1 MISKTP
7 KLIVFLLAAI
17 VLLGGISVMDSLYA
31 QQRKKEEK
39 KESFNRPAPTQP
51 IKPTIPDVNRYQEDK
66 VFLENADSLF
76 RPPMDYEEKQIV
88 KGSVVFRQ
96 GGMWMYCDSAYYF
109 PERNSLDAFG
119 HVEMRQGDT
128 LFVYA
133 DKLFYD
139 GGARKAILTAGPS
152 RPEVTLKDPKV
163 TLTTDSLDY
172 DMNIEMGWYTRGGKL
187 QDDINVLTSTYGEYS
202 PSTKLARFEDNVV
215 LVNTKDGYKM
225 YTEELDYN
233 TGTHIATID
242 TETRIEG
249 ANDTILT
256 TAGRY
261 NTQTDNAVL
270 TARSTILHRDSSMNV
285 VTLEGD
291 SIIYDKATRL
301 SKAYMFRDH
310 AKNPQPMVLTDTA
323 RKMTLIGG
331 YGEYND
337 SLRRAFSTEY
347 PLLMEYSQKDT
358 LFLRAD
364 TILTSIRVEY
374 VWPDSLAKALSAETR
389 ARLQSYTSPEEIA
402 EDMKI
407 EMLRIP
413 ANFNK
418 PGQAAK
424 LLGFKES
431 FFKQLEDLK
440 KEQAKASKP
449 KEESNKPA
457 LADNVANI
465 GKEEELLKVSSDE
478 TKTIQLPGKKG
489 KIPKLEKNDGE
500 KEEESIITE
509 ETVKPELA
517 EEGGDVGVTD
527 SVTIVDTVKMGD
539 SVASVDSIVETE
551 IMDTVPAG
559 PRLDKLGRDST
570 YMVPKDYH
578 VARAIGRARFFRQ
591 DLQGVADTMIYQEYD
606 SMLYLIRKPIVW
618 SDQKQVYGDKI
629 NVHFNDSTVDKAD
642 LPEKGFMAEYIDED
656 FYNQLSGKKMTA
668 YFENDE
674 LRRLEVEGNVE
685 TIFLPMENDSTYNKL
700 VNVESSFL
708 TIDMKDRTLDKLKFW
723 PETTGSIY
731 PLFLVKRVQ
740 QYLPG
745 FQWFEPLRPKR
756 EWYGD
761 RWKWMDELGEVPEEL
776 DKYFKDDTPASKMKM
791 QSPQ

>member
-1 MISKTP
+1 MLSKTP

-17 VLLGGISVMDSLYA
+17 MLSGGISVMDSLYA

-51 IKPTIPDVNRYQEDK
+51 IKPTIPDANRYQEDK

-152 RPEVTLKDPKV
+152 RPDVTLKDPKV

-172 DMNIEMGWYTRGGKL
+172 DMNIEIGWYTRGGKL

-202 PSTKLARFEDNVV
+202 PATKLARFEDDVV

-261 NTQTDNAVL
+261 NTQTDNAIL

-301 SKAYMFRDH
+301 SRAYMFRDY

-337 SLRRAFSTEY
+337 SLRRAYSTEY

-389 ARLQSYTSPEEIA
+389 ARLKKYTSPEEIA
-402 EDMKI
+402 DDMDI

-418 PGQAAK
+418 PGHAAK
-424 LLGFKES
+424 LLGFSEV

-440 KEQAKASKP
+440 KEQGKVSKP
-449 KEESNKPA
+449 AQEANKPV
-457 LADNVANI
+457 LASVETMADTV
-465 GKEEELLKVSSDE
+465 
-478 TKTIQLPGKKG
+478 TKT
-489 KIPKLEKNDGE
+489 
-500 KEEESIITE
+500 
-509 ETVKPELA
+509 
-517 EEGGDVGVTD
+517 EGGSDILVE
-527 SVTIVDTVKMGD
+527 SD
-539 SVASVDSIVETE
+539 SVALI
-551 IMDTVPAG
+551 PAG

-591 DLQGVADTMIYQEYD
+591 DMQGVADTMIYQEYD

-629 NVHFNDSTVDKAD
+629 NVHFNDSTVDRAD

-723 PETTGSIY
+723 PETTGTLY
-731 PLFLVKRVQ
+731 PLFLVKRAQ

-776 DKYFKDDTPASKMKM
+776 DNYFKDDTPASKMKM

>member
-51 IKPTIPDVNRYQEDK
+51 IKPTIPDANRYQEDK

-152 RPEVTLKDPKV
+152 RPDVTLKDPKV

-172 DMNIEMGWYTRGGKL
+172 DMNIEIGWYTRGGKL

-202 PSTKLARFEDNVV
+202 PATKLARFEDDVV

-261 NTQTDNAVL
+261 NTQTDNAIL

-301 SKAYMFRDH
+301 SRAYMFRDY

-337 SLRRAFSTEY
+337 SLRRAYSTEY

-389 ARLQSYTSPEEIA
+389 ARLKKYTSPEEIA
-402 EDMKI
+402 DDMDI

-418 PGQAAK
+418 PGHAAK
-424 LLGFKES
+424 LLGFSEV

-440 KEQAKASKP
+440 KEQGKVSKP
-449 KEESNKPA
+449 AQEANKPV
-457 LADNVANI
+457 LASVETMADTV
-465 GKEEELLKVSSDE
+465 
-478 TKTIQLPGKKG
+478 TKT
-489 KIPKLEKNDGE
+489 
-500 KEEESIITE
+500 
-509 ETVKPELA
+509 
-517 EEGGDVGVTD
+517 EGGSDILVE
-527 SVTIVDTVKMGD
+527 SD
-539 SVASVDSIVETE
+539 SVALI
-551 IMDTVPAG
+551 PAG

-591 DLQGVADTMIYQEYD
+591 DMQGVADTMIYQEYD

-629 NVHFNDSTVDKAD
+629 NVHFNDSTVDRAD

-723 PETTGSIY
+723 PETTGTLY
-731 PLFLVKRVQ
+731 PLFLVKRAQ

-776 DKYFKDDTPASKMKM
+776 DNYFKDDTPASKMKM

>member
-301 SKAYMFRDH
+301 SKAYMFRDL

-389 ARLQSYTSPEEIA
+389 ARLQNYTTPQEIA
-402 EDMKI
+402 DDMTI
-407 EMLRIP
+407 EILGVP
-413 ANFNK
+413 SGFPK
-418 PGQAAK
+418 PGQMAK
-424 LLGFKES
+424 LIGFNDS
-431 FFKQLEDLK
+431 FFRQLEDLK
-440 KEQAKASKP
+440 KEQAKASPSQPESNRPALAADESALKKEDNLLKISADETEIVQLP
-449 KEESNKPA
+449 EKRVKDRIPLTQEIPGEKKEES
-457 LADNVANI
+457 V
-465 GKEEELLKVSSDE
+465 E
-478 TKTIQLPGKKG
+478 TLESLEPVLGVE
-489 KIPKLEKNDGE
+489 KIV
-500 KEEESIITE
+500 I
-509 ETVKPELA
+509 
-517 EEGGDVGVTD
+517 D
-527 SVTIVDTVKMGD
+527 SVSVVDKIEIND
-539 SVASVDSIVETE
+539 SVAKVDSMVETE
-551 IMDTVPAG
+551 IVDTVPAG

-629 NVHFNDSTVDKAD
+629 NVHFNDSTVDRAD

-731 PLFLVKRVQ
+731 PLFLVKRAQ
-740 QYLPG
+740 QYLQG
-745 FQWFEPLRPKR
+745 FQWFEALRPKR

>member
-7 KLIVFLLAAI
+7 KLIVFLLA
-17 VLLGGISVMDSLYA
+17 VLMLLGGISVMDSLYA

-202 PSTKLARFEDNVV
+202 PGTKLARFEDNVV

-301 SKAYMFRDH
+301 SKAYMFRDY

-389 ARLQSYTSPEEIA
+389 ARLQSYTTPQEIA
-402 EDMKI
+402 DDMTI
-407 EMLRIP
+407 EMLGVP
-413 ANFNK
+413 SGFPK
-418 PGQAAK
+418 PGQMAK
-424 LLGFKES
+424 LLGFNDS

-440 KEQAKASKP
+440 KEQAKASPSQSESNRVKDKIP
-449 KEESNKPA
+449 LTKETPGAKKEESF
-457 LADNVANI
+457 
-465 GKEEELLKVSSDE
+465 ES
-478 TKTIQLPGKKG
+478 
-489 KIPKLEKNDGE
+489 
-500 KEEESIITE
+500 EESLEPVSGAEKII
-509 ETVKPELA
+509 
-517 EEGGDVGVTD
+517 TD
-527 SVTIVDTVKMGD
+527 SVSVVDKIEITD
-539 SVASVDSIVETE
+539 SVVKVDSIVETE
-551 IMDTVPAG
+551 IVDTIPAG

-629 NVHFNDSTVDKAD
+629 NVHFNDSTVDRAD

-731 PLFLVKRVQ
+731 PLFLVKRAQ
-740 QYLPG
+740 QYLQG

>member
-1 MISKTP
+1 M
-7 KLIVFLLAAI
+7 
-17 VLLGGISVMDSLYA
+17 LLGGISVMDSLYA

-39 KESFNRPAPTQP
+39 KESFNRPDPTQP

-202 PSTKLARFEDNVV
+202 PGTKLARFEDNVV

-256 TAGRY
+256 AAGRY

-301 SKAYMFRDH
+301 SRAYMFRDL

-374 VWPDSLAKALSAETR
+374 VWPDSLAKTLSAETR
-389 ARLQSYTSPEEIA
+389 ARLQSYTSPQAIA
-402 EDMKI
+402 DDMTI
-407 EMLRIP
+407 DMLGVP
-413 ANFNK
+413 SGFPK
-418 PGQAAK
+418 PGQEAK
-424 LLGFKES
+424 LLGFNDS

-440 KEQAKASKP
+440 TEQAKASRP
-449 KEESNKPA
+449 LPESNKPA
-457 LADNVANI
+457 LSADEAELK
-465 GKEEELLKVSSDE
+465 KEDDLLKISADE
-478 TKTIQLPGKKG
+478 TEIVQLPDKRVKDITPLS
-489 KIPKLEKNDGE
+489 KETPEEKDAELVETEESLEPVAGGE
-500 KEEESIITE
+500 KIIIDSVSVVDKIEITDSISNVDSIIE
-509 ETVKPELA
+509 A
-517 EEGGDVGVTD
+517 G
-527 SVTIVDTVKMGD
+527 IVDT
-539 SVASVDSIVETE
+539 I
-551 IMDTVPAG
+551 PAG

-629 NVHFNDSTVDKAD
+629 NVHFNDSTVDRAD

-668 YFENDE
+668 YFENDA
-674 LRRLEVEGNVE
+674 LHRLEVEGNVE

-731 PLFLVKRVQ
+731 PLFLVKRAQ
-740 QYLPG
+740 QYLQG

-761 RWKWMDELGEVPEEL
+761 HWKWMDELGEVPEEL

>member
-7 KLIVFLLAAI
+7 KLIVFLLA
-17 VLLGGISVMDSLYA
+17 VLMLLGGISVMDSLYA

-172 DMNIEMGWYTRGGKL
+172 DMNIEKGWYTRGGKL

-202 PSTKLARFEDNVV
+202 PGTKLARFEDNVV

-225 YTEELDYN
+225 YTEELDYS

-301 SKAYMFRDH
+301 SRAYMFRDH

-389 ARLQSYTSPEEIA
+389 ARLQSYTTPQEIA
-402 EDMKI
+402 DDMTI
-407 EMLRIP
+407 EMLGVP
-413 ANFNK
+413 SGFPK
-418 PGQAAK
+418 PGQMAK
-424 LLGFKES
+424 LLGFNDS

-440 KEQAKASKP
+440 KEQTKVSPSQPESNRPALAAEQSELKKEDDLLKISADETEIVQLPEKRVKDRIP
-449 KEESNKPA
+449 HLQETPGEKKEESVESEKGLEP
-457 LADNVANI
+457 
-465 GKEEELLKVSSDE
+465 VSGAE
-478 TKTIQLPGKKG
+478 
-489 KIPKLEKNDGE
+489 KI
-500 KEEESIITE
+500 I
-509 ETVKPELA
+509 
-517 EEGGDVGVTD
+517 TD
-527 SVTIVDTVKMGD
+527 SVSVVDKIEITD
-539 SVASVDSIVETE
+539 SVVKVDSIVETE
-551 IMDTVPAG
+551 IVDTVPAG

-629 NVHFNDSTVDKAD
+629 NVHFNDSTVDRAD

-731 PLFLVKRVQ
+731 PLFLVKRAQ
-740 QYLPG
+740 QYLQG

-761 RWKWMDELGEVPEEL
+761 RWKWIDELGEVPEEL

>member
-1 MISKTP
+1 M
-7 KLIVFLLAAI
+7 
-17 VLLGGISVMDSLYA
+17 LLGGISVMDSLYA

-202 PSTKLARFEDNVV
+202 PGTKLARFEDNVV

-301 SKAYMFRDH
+301 SKAYMFRDY

-389 ARLQSYTSPEEIA
+389 ARLQSYTTPQEIA
-402 EDMKI
+402 DDMTI
-407 EMLRIP
+407 EMLGVP
-413 ANFNK
+413 SGFPK
-418 PGQAAK
+418 PGQMAK
-424 LLGFKES
+424 LLGFNDS

-440 KEQAKASKP
+440 KEQAKASPSQSESNRVKDKIP
-449 KEESNKPA
+449 LTKETPGAKKEESF
-457 LADNVANI
+457 
-465 GKEEELLKVSSDE
+465 ES
-478 TKTIQLPGKKG
+478 
-489 KIPKLEKNDGE
+489 
-500 KEEESIITE
+500 EESLEPVSGAEKII
-509 ETVKPELA
+509 
-517 EEGGDVGVTD
+517 TD
-527 SVTIVDTVKMGD
+527 SVSVVDKIEITD
-539 SVASVDSIVETE
+539 SVVKVDSIVETE
-551 IMDTVPAG
+551 IVDTIPAG

-629 NVHFNDSTVDKAD
+629 NVHFNDSTVDRAD

-731 PLFLVKRVQ
+731 PLFLVKRAQ
-740 QYLPG
+740 QYLQG

>member
-7 KLIVFLLAAI
+7 KLIVFLLA
-17 VLLGGISVMDSLYA
+17 VLMLLGGISVMDSLYA

-172 DMNIEMGWYTRGGKL
+172 DMNIEKGWYTRGGKL

-202 PSTKLARFEDNVV
+202 PGTKLARFEDNVV

-225 YTEELDYN
+225 YTEELDYS

-301 SKAYMFRDH
+301 SRAYMFRDH

-389 ARLQSYTSPEEIA
+389 ARLQSYTTPQEIA
-402 EDMKI
+402 DDMTI
-407 EMLRIP
+407 EMLGVP
-413 ANFNK
+413 SGFPK
-418 PGQAAK
+418 PGQMAK
-424 LLGFKES
+424 LLGFNDS

-440 KEQAKASKP
+440 KEQTKVSPSQPESNRPALAAEQSELKKEDDLLKISADETEIVQLPEKRVKDRIP
-449 KEESNKPA
+449 HLQETPGEKKEESVESEKGLEP
-457 LADNVANI
+457 
-465 GKEEELLKVSSDE
+465 VSGAE
-478 TKTIQLPGKKG
+478 
-489 KIPKLEKNDGE
+489 KI
-500 KEEESIITE
+500 I
-509 ETVKPELA
+509 
-517 EEGGDVGVTD
+517 TD
-527 SVTIVDTVKMGD
+527 SVSVVDKIEITD
-539 SVASVDSIVETE
+539 SVVKVDSIVETE
-551 IMDTVPAG
+551 IVDTVPAG

-618 SDQKQVYGDKI
+618 SDQKQVYGEKI
-629 NVHFNDSTVDKAD
+629 NVHFNDSTVDRAD

-731 PLFLVKRVQ
+731 PLFLVKRAQ
-740 QYLPG
+740 QYLQG

-761 RWKWMDELGEVPEEL
+761 RWKWIDELGEVPEEL

>member
-7 KLIVFLLAAI
+7 RFIVFLLAAI

-31 QQRKKEEK
+31 RQRKKEEK
-39 KESFNRPAPTQP
+39 KESFNRPAPIQP
-51 IKPTIPDVNRYQEDK
+51 VKPTIPAANRYQEDK

-76 RPPMDYEEKQIV
+76 RPPMDSEEKQIV

-139 GGARKAILTAGPS
+139 GGQRKAILTAGPS
-152 RPEVTLKDPKV
+152 RQEVILKDPEV

-172 DMNIEMGWYTRGGKL
+172 DMNVEKGWYTRGGKL
-187 QDDINVLTSTYGEYS
+187 QDEINVLTSVYGEYS
-202 PSTKLARFEDNVV
+202 PATKLARFENDVV

-225 YTEELDYN
+225 FTEELGYN
-233 TGTHIATID
+233 TGTHIATIN

-249 ANDTILT
+249 ANDTIFT
-256 TAGRY
+256 TAGHY
-261 NTQTDNAVL
+261 NTQTDNAIL
-270 TARSTILHRDSSMNV
+270 TARSRILHRDSSMNV

-291 SIIYDKATRL
+291 SIIYDKATRQ
-301 SKAYMFRDH
+301 SKAFMFRDH
-310 AKNPQPMVLTDTA
+310 AKNPRPMVLTDTA
-323 RKMTLIGG
+323 RKMTLVGG
-331 YGEYND
+331 YGEYDD

-374 VWPDSLAKALSAETR
+374 VWPDSLAKALSAATR
-389 ARLQSYTSPEEIA
+389 TRLRSYDSPEEIA
-402 EDMKI
+402 GDFI
-407 EMLRIP
+407 IGISAIP

-418 PGQAAK
+418 PGQQGK
-424 LLGFKES
+424 LIGFTDD
-431 FFKQLEDLK
+431 FFKRLEALK
-440 KEQAKASKP
+440 KEQEKAAKP
-449 KEESNKPA
+449 K
-457 LADNVANI
+457 V
-465 GKEEELLKVSSDE
+465 
-478 TKTIQLPGKKG
+478 
-489 KIPKLEKNDGE
+489 
-500 KEEESIITE
+500 E
-509 ETVKPELA
+509 ETMPVPDKSKEDNITAYPDSKVA
-517 EEGGDVGVTD
+517 VDSVGKTD
-527 SVTIVDTVKMGD
+527 SVKIVT
-539 SVASVDSIVETE
+539 
-551 IMDTVPAG
+551 AG
-559 PRLDKLGRDST
+559 PRLDRLGRDST

-578 VARAIGRARFFRQ
+578 AARAIGRARFFRQ

-629 NVHFNDSTVDKAD
+629 NVHFNDSTVDRAD
-642 LPEKGFMAEYIDED
+642 LPEKGFLAEYIDED
-656 FYNQLSGKKMTA
+656 FYNQLAGKKMTA

-674 LRRLEVEGNVE
+674 LRRLNVEGNVE
-685 TIFLPMENDSTYNKL
+685 TIFLPMENDSTYNKM

-708 TIDMKDRTLDKLKFW
+708 TIDMKDRTLDRLKFW
-723 PETTGSIY
+723 PETTGTLY
-731 PLFLVKRVQ
+731 PLYLVKSSQ
-740 QYLPG
+740 QYLQG
-745 FQWFEPLRPKR
+745 FKWFEPLRPKR

-776 DKYFKDDTPASKMKM
+776 DNYFKDDTPASKMKM
-791 QSPQ
+791 QSQ

>member
-301 SKAYMFRDH
+301 SKAYMFRDL

-389 ARLQSYTSPEEIA
+389 ARLQNYTTPQEIA
-402 EDMKI
+402 DDMTI
-407 EMLRIP
+407 EMLGVP
-413 ANFNK
+413 SGFPK
-418 PGQAAK
+418 PGQMAN
-424 LLGFKES
+424 LIGFNDS
-431 FFKQLEDLK
+431 FFRQLEDLK
-440 KEQAKASKP
+440 KEQAKASPSQPESNRPALAADESALKKEDNLLKISADETEIVQLP
-449 KEESNKPA
+449 EKRVKDRIPLTQEIPGEKKEES
-457 LADNVANI
+457 V
-465 GKEEELLKVSSDE
+465 E
-478 TKTIQLPGKKG
+478 TLESLEPVLGVE
-489 KIPKLEKNDGE
+489 KIV
-500 KEEESIITE
+500 I
-509 ETVKPELA
+509 
-517 EEGGDVGVTD
+517 D
-527 SVTIVDTVKMGD
+527 SVSVVDKIEIND
-539 SVASVDSIVETE
+539 SVAKVDSMVETE
-551 IMDTVPAG
+551 IVDTVPAG

-629 NVHFNDSTVDKAD
+629 NVHFNDSTVDRAD

-731 PLFLVKRVQ
+731 PLFLVKRAQ
-740 QYLPG
+740 QYLQG
-745 FQWFEPLRPKR
+745 FQWFEALRPKR